1 MKSLIFLIFLSVFV
15 CTSQGSTPSAGHA
28 HHVVVV
34 VWDGMRPDFVTQK
47 TTPNL
52 WNLAQQGVIFRHHHP
67 VYTSST
73 EVNGTAM
80 ATGAYPEH
88 SGIMANREYRP
99 EADPL
104 QPVGMEL
111 QATISASKG
120 HYLAVPTVVELL
132 HADGMATAIAGTKG
146 VALLQ
151 DWAHEQN
158 TQAARASMIFDD
170 GKTDPPAAM
179 AALTG
184 TLGPWPDTVEFPNL
198 PQDQWTTAA
207 LTQGMWKNGVPA
219 YSMLWMSDPDY
230 SQHQMA
236 PGSEMALASIKSVD
250 DRLGVVLAALV
261 AKGVRNDTD
270 VFVISD
276 HGFSTISRPDD
287 PVAALRANGLQITGT
302 AFSATPHPG
311 QVLAVGNGG
320 SYSFYVIGH
329 NETIGRKIADF
340 LQTTDYAGVIFS
352 RWGFPGTFDLHA
364 GHIAT
369 KEAPDVVMAL
379 HWTAALNQWGVP
391 GMLDGD
397 AGRRKGKGSHASLS
411 AYEMHNTLIAAG
423 PDFRKGWDDQTP
435 TGNIDLA
442 PTVLW
447 ILGVPHPPMDGRVLL
462 EAMPGHTLTRKI
474 SQSILTA
481 ANPANGWNQYLK
493 VSHVGTTE
501 YIDEG
506 NRGTPQPTPVPT
518 ASPH

>member
-1 MKSLIFLIFLSVFV
+1 MKSLIFLITLSVFV
-15 CTSQGSTPSAGHA
+15 CTGRGITPRGHA

-34 VWDGMRPDFVTQK
+34 VWDGMRPDFVSQK
-47 TTPNL
+47 MTPNL

-99 EADPL
+99 EVSPL
-104 QPVGMEL
+104 APVGMES
-111 QATISASKG
+111 QATISASKSP
-120 HYLAVPTVVELL
+120 YMAVPTVVEML
-132 HADGMATAIAGTKG
+132 HAAGRQTAIAGTKG

-151 DWAHEQN
+151 DWAHRQDSA
-158 TQAARASMIFDD
+158 AARASVIFDD
-170 GKTDPPAAM
+170 GKTEPPAAM
-179 AALTG
+179 VTLTG
-184 TLGPWPDTVEFPNL
+184 TLGAWPETIEFPNI
-198 PQDQWTTAA
+198 PEDQWTAAA
-207 LTQGMWKNGVPA
+207 LTQVMWAKGVPA

-236 PGSEMALASIKSVD
+236 PGSEMALAAIRSVD
-250 DRLGVVLAALV
+250 DRLGTVLAALD
-261 AKGVRNDTD
+261 AKGVRDDTD

-276 HGFSTISRPDD
+276 HGFSTIARPDD
-287 PVAALRANGLQITGT
+287 PVSALRAGGIEVTGT
-302 AFSATPHPG
+302 AFSAPPRPG

-329 NETIGRKIADF
+329 DETIGRKLTDF
-340 LQTTDYAGVIFS
+340 LQTTDYTGVLFS
-352 RWGFPGTFDLHA
+352 RWGLPGTFDLHT

-369 KEAPDVVMAL
+369 PEAPDVVMAL
-379 HWTAALNQWGVP
+379 HWTAGPNLYGAP
-391 GMLDGD
+391 GLLDGD

-423 PDFRKGWDDQTP
+423 PDFRKGWEDQTP

-447 ILGVPHPPMDGRVLL
+447 ILGVPHAPMDGRVLL
-462 EAMPGHTLTRKI
+462 EAMPGHILGRVV
-474 SQSILTA
+474 SQTVLTA
-481 ANPANGWNQYLK
+481 TNPANGWSQYLK
-493 VSHVGTTE
+493 VSRVGSTE
-501 YIDEG
+501 YFDEG
-506 NRGTPQPTPVPT
+506 NRGTPQPAPSR
-518 ASPH
+518 AF

>member
-1 MKSLIFLIFLSVFV
+1 MKSLLFLVCLSVFV
-15 CTSQGSTPSAGHA
+15 RASGGAPTSGGHA
-28 HHVVVV
+28 HHVVVM
-34 VWDGMRPDFVTQK
+34 VWDGMRPDFVSEK

-52 WNLAQQGVIFRHHHP
+52 WKLAQQGVTFRHHHP

-88 SGIMANREYRP
+88 SGVMANREYRP

-132 HADGMATAIAGTKG
+132 HAAGLETAIAGSKG

-151 DWAHEQN
+151 DWAHQ
-158 TQAARASMIFDD
+158 QSSPAARNSMLFDD
-170 GKTDPPAAM
+170 GKMEPPGAM
-179 AALTG
+179 AELTG
-184 TLGPWPDTVEFPNL
+184 TLGPWPDTVEFPNI

-207 LTQGMWKNGVPA
+207 LTQVMWKKAVPA

-236 PGSEMALASIKSVD
+236 PGSEMALASTKSVD
-250 DRLGVVLAALV
+250 DRLGTVLAALD
-261 AKGVRNDTD
+261 AKGVRADTD
-270 VFVISD
+270 ILVVSD

-287 PVAALRANGLQITGT
+287 PVSALHASGLDITGT
-302 AFSATPHPG
+302 AFAAPPKPG
-311 QVLAVGNGG
+311 QVLAIGNGG
-320 SYSFYVIGH
+320 SYSFYIIGH
-329 NETIGRKIADF
+329 DETIGRKITEF
-340 LQTTDYAGVIFS
+340 LQTTDYAGVLFS
-352 RWGFPGTFDLHA
+352 RWGLPGTFDLHT

-369 KEAPDVVMAL
+369 KEAPDVVMAF
-379 HWTAALNQWGVP
+379 HWTPDRNIYGSP
-391 GMLDGD
+391 GLLDGD

-411 AYEMHNTLIAAG
+411 AYEMHNTLIATG
-423 PDFRKGWDDQTP
+423 PDFRKGWQDDTP
-435 TGNIDLA
+435 TGNVDIA

-447 ILGVPHPPMDGRVLL
+447 ILGVPHLPMDGRVLL
-462 EAMPGHTLTRKI
+462 EAMPGHSLARKV
-474 SQSILTA
+474 SQTILTA
-481 ANPANGWNQYLK
+481 ANPANAWTQYLK

-501 YIDEG
+501 YFDEG
-506 NRGTPQPTPVPT
+506 NRGTGK
-518 ASPH
+518 